1 MKLLTCILIGILIGA
16 LDALPMFRRKVP
28 VFSIAAI
35 WLQWVFIALATAYIP
50 EPAQNIVRGA
60 LFGFLGMLPFVI
72 QLMYRNRTAVPGSLI
87 ASLALGALLGQAL
100 TWI

>member
-1 MKLLTCILIGILIGA
+1 MKLITYILLGLLIGA

-72 QLMYRNRTAVPGSLI
+72 QLMYRNRPAVPGSLI

>member
-1 MKLLTCILIGILIGA
+1 MKLFSCILIGILIGA

-35 WLQWVFIALATAYIP
+35 WLQWVFIALVVAYIP
-50 EPAQNIVRGA
+50 EPAQNMVRGA

-72 QLMYRNRTAVPGSLI
+72 QLMFRNRAAVPGSIL

-100 TWI
+100 TWV

>member
-1 MKLLTCILIGILIGA
+1 MKLITYILLGLLIGA

-50 EPAQNIVRGA
+50 EPVQNIVRGA
-60 LFGFLGMLPFVI
+60 LFGFLCMLPFVI
-72 QLMYRNRTAVPGSLI
+72 QLMFRNRAAVPGSIL

-100 TWI
+100 TWV